1 MAENCVKML
10 LAVARHPRC
19 YLSRD
24 IFSRV
29 RLQSLYRK
37 KFSNT
42 INLDT
47 SDVVNDPI
55 KTLVATNCLDVAS
68 VIVARLNEKE
78 IGLVVD
84 SFGCAQNRPTRV
96 TKLTT
101 RHKVDVAWVN
111 TWFNSLYKSDNLPYF
126 PVAITPTLGWLE
138 AREAIHTAIC
148 SYIKIQNND
157 AFPFQAED
165 TKLKE
170 KREAEISTYV
180 DEHFSRIPV
189 STTKS
194 LAEIIKQCNLE
205 LIVEAT
211 MKRLLRKSAGL
222 HSQILPE
229 LFTRLGLP
237 FQTVRTKMLHKCSI
251 TVILVVWKYYV
262 NVI

>member
-1 MAENCVKML
+1 ML

-29 RLQSLYRK
+29 RLQSLYQR

-42 INLDT
+42 SDFGT
-47 SDVVNDPI
+47 SDIANDPI
-55 KTLVATNCLDVAS
+55 RTLVATNCFDVAS

-111 TWFNSLYKSDNLPYF
+111 AWFKSLYKDDTLPYF
-126 PVAITPTLGWLE
+126 PVAITPTMGWPE
-138 AREAIHTAIC
+138 AREAIHAAIC
-148 SYIKIQNND
+148 SYIKTQNND
-157 AFPFQAED
+157 AFPFQAEE

-170 KREAEISTYV
+170 KREAEISAYV

-189 STTKS
+189 STTKA
-194 LAEIIKQCNLE
+194 LAEIIKQCTSE

-211 MKRLLRKSAGL
+211 MKRQLRKSAGL
-222 HSQILPE
+222 HSPILPE
-229 LFTRLGLP
+229 LFERMGLP
-237 FQTVRTKMLHKCSI
+237 FQTVRTHMLHKCYI
-251 TVILVVWKYYV
+251 
-262 NVI
+262 NVISMLYKWYINVI